1 MASDSQPQNNKRLKG
16 GADLMLDRL
25 VRSLPPSLLAD
36 FQIILSRV
44 EQLDRSKMRIL
55 WCHDLPE
62 DPIYDHLADGGWR
75 HFHKLVFVSNW
86 QMQRFISIHN
96 IPWSRCRVLLNAIEP
111 IAPHAKPAGEIRL
124 GYWST
129 PDRGLGILF
138 SVFARLVELHK
149 NLRLHVFSNFDIYG
163 RPDQNAQF
171 ETLFDECRSHPHIQY
186 HGAVPN
192 TDLREALKSI
202 HILAYPSTFPETSC
216 LALIEAMSAGIVAV
230 HPNLGALFETAANL
244 TVMYQYQDRP
254 ADHAGLF
261 ANFLNQAIKHYHSPS
276 VRAQLLQQKA
286 YCDANYDWG
295 LRQQEW
301 RAFLESIRHSPSK
314 GEPL

>member
-1 MASDSQPQNNKRLKG
+1 MASDSKVLKA

-25 VRSLPPSLLAD
+25 VGSLPSNLLAK

-44 EQLDRSKMRIL
+44 TELDSSKIRIL

-62 DPIYDHLADGGWR
+62 DPIYAHLADGGWKN
-75 HFHKLVFVSNW
+75 FHRLAFVSNW
-86 QMQRFISIHN
+86 QMQKFITTYN
-96 IPWSRCRVLLNAIEP
+96 IPWSMCRVLLNAIEP
-111 IAPHAKPAGEIRL
+111 ITPHVKPAAEIRL

-138 SVFARLVELHK
+138 PVFTRLARQHT
-149 NLRLHVFSNFDIYG
+149 NLYLDVFSNFDIYG
-163 RPDQNAQF
+163 RPDQNAEF
-171 ETLFDECRSHPHIQY
+171 ESLFDECRAHAHIRY
-186 HGAVPN
+186 HGSVPN
-192 TDLREALKSI
+192 ADLREALKSI
-202 HILAYPSTFPETSC
+202 HILAYPSMFPETSC
-216 LALIEAMSAGIVAV
+216 IVLMEAMSAGIVAV

-261 ANFLNQAIKHYHSPS
+261 ANFLNLAITHYDTPS
-276 VRAQLLQQKA
+276 TRAQLALQKA
-286 YCDANYDWG
+286 YCDTTYDWG

-301 RAFLESIRHSPSK
+301 RGFLESIQHLPPSST
-314 GEPL
+314 